1 MTNEDYAPVKK
12 VAAAAKATTT
22 KAAGT
27 AKATTS
33 KAANSARASLPFDL
47 PKFDLAKFDLAKF
60 DLPKFD
66 LPKFELPKVDLLNLN
81 FSGMATSARTRLETK
96 TTDVRNSVTHGVT
109 LLREVVGI

>member
-1 MTNEDYAPVKK
+1 MTSKEYAPAKK

-47 PKFDLAKFDLAKF
+47 PKFDLAKFELAKF
-60 DLPKFD
+60 E
-66 LPKFELPKVDLLNLN
+66 LPKFELPKVDVLNLN
-81 FSGMATSARTRLETK
+81 FSAMATSARTRVETT
-96 TTDVRNSVTHGVT
+96 TTDVRNSVNHGVT

>member
-12 VAAAAKATTT
+12 VAAAAKTTTT

-33 KAANSARASLPFDL
+33 KVANSAKASLPFDL
-47 PKFDLAKFDLAKF
+47 PKFDLAKFE
-60 DLPKFD
+60 LPKFD
-66 LPKFELPKVDLLNLN
+66 LPKFELPKVDVLNLN
-81 FSGMATSARTRLETK
+81 FSAMATSARTRVETT
-96 TTDVRNSVTHGVT
+96 TTDVRNSVNHGVT

>member
-47 PKFDLAKFDLAKF
+47 PKFE
-60 DLPKFD
+60 LPKFD
-66 LPKFELPKVDLLNLN
+66 LPKFELPKVDVLNLN
-81 FSGMATSARTRLETK
+81 FSAMATSARTRVETT
-96 TTDVRNSVTHGVT
+96 TTDVRNSVNHGVT